1 MKKMKSLDFTRLFRL
16 KKSFSTWFRKIMAVP
31 LLPHFNT
38 GDYGVGKTNL
48 QIEANKI
55 DGQAKILQYN
65 FFTLLF
71 FPRNTYKS
79 SFLNI

>member
-1 MKKMKSLDFTRLFRL
+1 M
-16 KKSFSTWFRKIMAVP
+16 
-31 LLPHFNT
+31 

-71 FPRNTYKS
+71 FPRNTYKL